1 MVTEAI
7 AHVKT
12 DQDSTHM
19 IDYEFTLYITV
30 GPTVNITKSTSVA
43 QPNKYCEDNGLS
55 KEVKL

>member
-30 GPTVNITKSTSVA
+30 QLILPSQHRWSNPTNTARTMS
-43 QPNKYCEDNGLS
+43 
-55 KEVKL
+55 